1 MITSKYHMPQSKPP
15 AAQKVAFTSFLVNVI
30 DICLN
35 LFVSIL
41 TGSVIMTTQWL
52 QGLADLAS
60 SGLIINGIRL
70 SSRPP
75 DRHHPF
81 GYGREMFFWT
91 LLSGLI
97 MISITATIAFYLGF
111 HRFFS
116 PEPLER
122 PLLAIAVIS
131 VGVLTNGYALS
142 LSTRR
147 LFSNSRSYWS
157 TFLHSPLVETKTT
170 LILDLTGTLASLTG
184 LIALI
189 LAQLTH
195 DYRFDGLGAML
206 IALFLLILALFLLMS
221 VRDLIIGRSA
231 DTTTQKRIIKIT
243 KAIPGVQDV
252 LDLRTSIIGP
262 ETILVNLEIHAQH
275 NLSTVQIEK
284 LIDLIKATLIKKV
297 PNISHIQVELETPEY
312 ELVHPGAS

>member
-1 MITSKYHMPQSKPP
+1 MPRSKPL

-30 DICLN
+30 DIILN

-52 QGLADLAS
+52 QGFSDLAA

-70 SSRPP
+70 SSRPA
-75 DRHHPF
+75 DRQHPF

-97 MISITATIAFYLGF
+97 MISITATVAFYLGF
-111 HRFFS
+111 HRFLS

-122 PLLAIAVIS
+122 PILAIAVVCI
-131 VGVLTNGYALS
+131 GTLTNGYALS
-142 LSTRR
+142 LSSKR
-147 LFSNSRSYWS
+147 LFSGSSSIWS
-157 TFLHSPLVETKTT
+157 TFLHSSLVETKTT
-170 LILDLTGTLASLTG
+170 LILDLTGTLASFIG

-206 IALFLLILALFLLMS
+206 IALILLFLALFLLMG

-231 DTTTQKRIIKIT
+231 DAATQQRIIKIT
-243 KAIPGVQDV
+243 KTIPGVQDV

-262 ETILVNLEIHAQH
+262 EIILVNLEIHVQH
-275 NLSTVQIEK
+275 NLSTIQIER
-284 LIDLIKATLIKKV
+284 LIDHIKATLIKKV

-312 ELVHPGAS
+312 ELIHSGAS